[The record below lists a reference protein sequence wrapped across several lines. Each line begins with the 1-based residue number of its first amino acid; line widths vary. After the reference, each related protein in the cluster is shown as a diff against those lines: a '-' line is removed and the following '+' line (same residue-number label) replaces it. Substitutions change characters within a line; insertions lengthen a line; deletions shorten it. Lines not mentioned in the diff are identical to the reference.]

1 MRRSLFIAVTI
12 FLSISLNTF
21 FCYAEEL
28 NYPALEDSNI
38 LIFSS
43 SHGPVVYQQQKEGVL
58 KIGITSFKPIL
69 QMDINGISIDSNQ
82 DTKAQI
88 THDYMLEEKETEF
101 KVTVVTKDGKAQKS
115 FMVFYGKKPK
125 PSANSFQLISILELA
140 NVDNVNSVPD
150 NIAKKAATKA
160 VLTVVPGYTIPM
172 RETSLIKIRAI
183 LLREKYVKKDYSAK
197 EISYSQLSAAWLEK
211 NTLLGEIF
219 GGLGLNDVRTD
230 NGSVLVGADESAFET
245 FFNTGLNQKLSKM
258 SSWDLKWTYKLIDA
272 KSDPADADD
281 NADGGAWSLKTGL
294 KYKIIGLK
302 TAGEITYTAK
312 DAKGKYQDNSS
323 TKFKVKLNFPM
334 GSLTPSWEYAA
345 KDKTMKIKDIR
356 KGVTPNYKTN
366 TITVKIGYKLSSS
379 LRLGFSY
386 QNKENKSNVE
396 TAEFKAS
403 TIALSAMHIF

>member
-1 MRRSLFIAVTI
+1 
-12 FLSISLNTF
+12 
-21 FCYAEEL
+21 
-28 NYPALEDSNI
+28 
-38 LIFSS
+38 
-43 SHGPVVYQQQKEGVL
+43 
-58 KIGITSFKPIL
+58 
-69 QMDINGISIDSNQ
+69 MDINGISIDSNQ